1 MRIGPIYRKDKL
13 NRTVTLRSA
22 ETEDAEAL
30 LRYIKITAG
39 ETPFLI
45 REPDEVTLTLEQEQA
60 FIRNKLESPREL
72 LLIAEINGEHIGN
85 CSVGSMGIYR
95 RYAHRCD
102 IAVAL
107 YRKYCNAGIGG
118 LMLETALE
126 TAAEMGYEQAELEV
140 VSSNRQAISLYR
152 RFGFP
157 KYGIFPGNM
166 KYADGTY
173 EDADWM
179 MLELKKKDCE

>member
-60 FIRNKLESPREL
+60 FIRNKLESPGEL

-95 RYAHRCD
+95 CYAHRC
-102 IAVAL
+102 
-107 YRKYCNAGIGG
+107 
-118 LMLETALE
+118 
-126 TAAEMGYEQAELEV
+126 
-140 VSSNRQAISLYR
+140 
-152 RFGFP
+152 
-157 KYGIFPGNM
+157 
-166 KYADGTY
+166 
-173 EDADWM
+173 
-179 MLELKKKDCE
+179 

>member
-1 MRIGPIYRKDKL
+1 MMDFTFRVMVRIGPIYRKDKL

-60 FIRNKLESPREL
+60 FIRNKLESPGEL

-95 RYAHRCD
+95 RYAHRC
-102 IAVAL
+102 
-107 YRKYCNAGIGG
+107 
-118 LMLETALE
+118 
-126 TAAEMGYEQAELEV
+126 
-140 VSSNRQAISLYR
+140 
-152 RFGFP
+152 
-157 KYGIFPGNM
+157 
-166 KYADGTY
+166 
-173 EDADWM
+173 
-179 MLELKKKDCE
+179 